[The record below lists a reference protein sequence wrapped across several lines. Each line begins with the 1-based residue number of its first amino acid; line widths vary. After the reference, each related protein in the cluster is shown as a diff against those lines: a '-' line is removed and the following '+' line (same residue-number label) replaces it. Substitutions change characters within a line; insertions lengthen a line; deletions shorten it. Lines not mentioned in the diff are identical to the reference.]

1 VALPESRAAAG
12 LIALAAL
19 AADQFAK
26 WLVRGA
32 DALPYDL
39 VGGAQIVL
47 VYNTGVSFGR
57 LRDLG
62 DLLVVGV
69 ALLVVCLTVAMLL
82 APGRY
87 RAGLALI
94 LGGAAGNLVDRLRF
108 DGAVLDFIDTPWWP
122 AFNLADAFIVAGVG
136 VVFLAALRGARA

>member
-1 VALPESRAAAG
+1 MPSPESRVAAG

-19 AADQFAK
+19 AADQLAK

-62 DLLVVGV
+62 GLLVAGV
-69 ALLVVCLTVAMLL
+69 AVLVVCLTVAMLL

-87 RAGLALI
+87 RVGLALI

-108 DGAVLDFIDTPWWP
+108 DGAVLDFFDTPWWP

-136 VVFLAALRGARA
+136 VVLLAVLRGARA

>member
-1 VALPESRAAAG
+1 MDPERRSVAA

-19 AADQFAK
+19 GADQLTK

-39 VGGAQIVL
+39 VGGARIVL

-57 LRDLG
+57 LKGMG
-62 DLLVVGV
+62 DLVLAGV
-69 ALLVVCLTVAMLL
+69 AALVAVLAVALVL

-87 RAGLALI
+87 RPGLALI

-108 DGAVLDFIDTPWWP
+108 DGAVLDFFDTPWWP

-136 VVFLAALRGARA
+136 VVLLAAFRGARA

>member
-1 VALPESRAAAG
+1 MDPERRPVAL

-19 AADQFAK
+19 AADQLAK
-26 WLVRGA
+26 WVVRGA
-32 DALPYDL
+32 EALPYDL
-39 VGGAQIVL
+39 VGGVRLVL

-62 DLLVVGV
+62 SLLIVGVGALVAVLAVALVV
-69 ALLVVCLTVAMLL
+69 

-87 RAGLALI
+87 RPGLALI

-108 DGAVLDFIDTPWWP
+108 DGAVLDFIDTSWWP
-122 AFNLADAFIVAGVG
+122 AFNLADVFIVAGVG
-136 VVFLAALRGARA
+136 LVVLAVLRGARA

>member
-1 VALPESRAAAG
+1 MDPERRSVAA

-19 AADQFAK
+19 AADQAVK

-32 DALPYDL
+32 DSLPYEL
-39 VGGAQIVL
+39 VGGFRVVL

-57 LRDLG
+57 LQDAG
-62 DLLVVGV
+62 SLLIAGVGALVGVLAV
-69 ALLVVCLTVAMLL
+69 ALLV

-87 RAGLALI
+87 RPGLALV

-108 DGAVLDFIDTPWWP
+108 DGAVLDFIDTSWWP

-136 VVFLAALRGARA
+136 LVILAALRGARA

>member
-1 VALPESRAAAG
+1 MDPERRYVAA

-19 AADQFAK
+19 AADQAVK

-32 DALPYDL
+32 DGLPYDL
-39 VGGAQIVL
+39 PGGLRIVP

-57 LRDLG
+57 LQDAGSILIAAVAA
-62 DLLVVGV
+62 LVGV
-69 ALLVVCLTVAMLL
+69 LGLALAV

-87 RAGLALI
+87 RPGLALI

-108 DGAVLDFIDTPWWP
+108 DGAVLDFIDTSWWP

-136 VVFLAALRGARA
+136 LVILAALRGVRA

>member
-26 WLVRGA
+26 WLVRAA
-32 DALPYDL
+32 DGLPYDL
-39 VGGAQIVL
+39 VGGAQVVL

-57 LRDLG
+57 LRELG
-62 DLLVVGV
+62 GLLIAGV
-69 ALLVVCLTVAMLL
+69 AVLVVCLTVAMLL
-82 APGRY
+82 APGKY

-108 DGAVLDFIDTPWWP
+108 DGAVLDFFDTPWWP

-136 VVFLAALRGARA
+136 VVLLVALRGARA